1 MYAGSYGLSSAD
13 GQAQPTGSQ
22 ARGVTWPV
30 RSGLVPPLAEGFIA
44 RPDTVPG
51 LEAGDTVPGLEAA
64 LVPGAAVALVPGE
77 DAGSAPDWPGSSGK
91 TRLASWPDRC
101 GVTRSRPGGA
111 AVHPE
116 PGASSGSARYFPHGI
131 SALGVFI

>member
-64 LVPGAAVALVPGE
+64 LVPGAAVALVGLVCHRGRGLP
-77 DAGSAPDWPGSSGK
+77 
-91 TRLASWPDRC
+91 
-101 GVTRSRPGGA
+101 VSRQRHQPA
-111 AVHPE
+111 
-116 PGASSGSARYFPHGI
+116 YQ
-131 SALGVFI
+131 